1 MVDRT
6 AVVVG
11 AGVGGLCAALALR
24 RQGWQV
30 TILERAPEF
39 GAVGAGITLMSN
51 ALTGLAALGVD
62 EQIRA
67 AGRVEA
73 SGGSRTADGRW
84 LSRIEAA
91 DLVDQLGTES
101 LGIHRA
107 TLHEILRAAL
117 PAGTTLLTGAEV
129 VEVVAGPPAEVT
141 YLSGGVRTT
150 LRAELLIGADGLR
163 SVVRRRL
170 WPDVPPPVYVGTT
183 AWRGVTD
190 EPWTGQLLVAITW
203 APGAEFGMVPL
214 GDGRVYWFGAVNAPE
229 KWPVADE
236 FGTVRQRFGA
246 WHAPIPELMDATS
259 PQGVLRNDLYHLGT
273 PLGSYVTGAVALLGD
288 AAHAMTPNLGQG
300 AAQAIE
306 DAVVLGSSLADGT
319 EVPAGLARYDAERR
333 PRSQQVAR
341 ASYLIGRFGQQL
353 RNPLA
358 VGLRNVMMRLTP
370 PRVALR
376 SMARYADWRP
386 PAETRS

>member
-1 MVDRT
+1 MDRT

-11 AGVGGLCAALALR
+11 AGIGGLCAALALR

-30 TILERAPEF
+30 TVLERAPAF
-39 GAVGAGITLMSN
+39 GAVGAGITLLSN

-62 EQIRA
+62 ERIRA

-73 SGGSRTADGRW
+73 AGGTRTADGRW
-84 LSRIEAA
+84 LSRLDAA
-91 DLVDQLGTES
+91 DLAGQLGTES

-117 PAGTTLLTGAEV
+117 PEGTAVRTGAEV
-129 VEVVAGPPAEVT
+129 VEVVAGPPAEVS
-141 YLSGGVRTT
+141 YVSDGVRDT
-150 LRAELLIGADGLR
+150 LRADLVVGADGLR
-163 SVVRRRL
+163 SAVRRRL
-170 WPDVPPPVYVGTT
+170 WPDVPAPAYVGTT
-183 AWRGVTD
+183 AWRGVTAA
-190 EPWTGQLLVAITW
+190 PWTGELLVAITW

-229 KWPVADE
+229 GGRTPDE
-236 FGTVRQRFGA
+236 LRAARERFGS
-246 WHAPIPELMDATS
+246 WHAPIPALLDATD

-306 DAVVLGSSLADGT
+306 DAVVLGSSLADGV
-319 EVPAGLARYDAERR
+319 EVSTGLARYDAQRR

-341 ASYLIGRFGQQL
+341 ASYLVGRFGQQL
-353 RNPLA
+353 SNPLA
-358 VGLRNVMMRLTP
+358 VRLRNVTMRLTP
-370 PRVALR
+370 PRLALR

-386 PAETRS
+386 PAEARG